1 MENVTGMRF
10 EDKGVQTESRVT
22 KTGVNQERE
31 RRQRETLGQSR
42 CSHVSRTR
50 EILGQ

>member
-10 EDKGVQTESRVT
+10 EDKGAHPESRVT

-31 RRQRETLGQSR
+31 EAAGNI
-42 CSHVSRTR
+42 RTK
-50 EILGQ
+50 